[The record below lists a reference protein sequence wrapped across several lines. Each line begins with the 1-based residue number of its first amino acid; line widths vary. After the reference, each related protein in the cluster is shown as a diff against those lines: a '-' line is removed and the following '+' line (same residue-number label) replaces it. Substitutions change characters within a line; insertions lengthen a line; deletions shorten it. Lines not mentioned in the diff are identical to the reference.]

1 MDLSLG
7 LCKLALLLALSA
19 LAQGAGEG
27 GGGKTP
33 PLVVSYSSESH
44 QWIKDAPIRTVF
56 FVATDAAAEDGAEL
70 LRAIEDSARVHQDNI
85 LHVVI
90 PAKEKSP
97 LKRYFG
103 GVDHRPAFFMVNR
116 TTGAYARPR
125 AAFPR
130 VCSYNPKHVF
140 D

>member
-56 FVATDAAAEDGAEL
+56 FVATDAAAEDGA
-70 LRAIEDSARVHQDNI
+70 RVHQDNI
-85 LHVVI
+85 LHVII

-125 AAFPR
+125 AAFDAKER
-130 VCSYNPKHVF
+130 G
-140 D
+140 DWGATAL